1 MTRKEYIHIAEALR
15 KCEHVCDK
23 CGMDEKCSLHLS
35 AEDCRP
41 CARPQEHHSFVARD
55 NESDIHIADA
65 LAADNPRFDRVHF
78 LAVVRGEKELEAA
91 S

>member
-1 MTRKEYIHIAEALR
+1 MTRKDYIHIAEALR

-23 CGMDEKCSLHLS
+23 CGMDEKSSLHL
-35 AEDCRP
+35 
-41 CARPQEHHSFVARD
+41 QEHHSFVARD

-78 LAVVRGEKELEAA
+78 LAVVRGEKELTSRPKHAA